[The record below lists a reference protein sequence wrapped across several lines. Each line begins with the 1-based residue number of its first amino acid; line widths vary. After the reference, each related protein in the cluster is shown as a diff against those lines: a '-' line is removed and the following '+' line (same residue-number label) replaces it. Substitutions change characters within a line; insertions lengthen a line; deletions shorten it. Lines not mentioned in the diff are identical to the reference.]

1 MKANFRLGTTLSSW
15 INLEGLPTRR
25 RDGYDEVGIC
35 LRMMVA
41 LAKSVSW
48 AKGNLKSVP
57 LIFGR
62 ADDLNR
68 SEWKLRFAIEVISKL
83 ESYSTHTLNTP
94 IPLSSSPPGAARL
107 PRAQTFDHYTGALL

>member
-1 MKANFRLGTTLSSW
+1 MM
-15 INLEGLPTRR
+15 
-25 RDGYDEVGIC
+25 DE
-35 LRMMVA
+35 

-68 SEWKLRFAIEVISKL
+68 SEWKLRFAIEDISKL
-83 ESYSTHTLNTP
+83 ESYFTHTPNIP
-94 IPLSSSPPGAARL
+94 IPLSSLSPPL
-107 PRAQTFDHYTGALL
+107 PRAPFDFRLLLHSTSIPVRYCEVSARILRASHQKD

>member
-25 RDGYDEVGIC
+25 RDGYDEVG
-35 LRMMVA
+35 LRMMVE

-68 SEWKLRFAIEVISKL
+68 SEWKLRFAIEDISKL
-83 ESYSTHTLNTP
+83 ESYFTHTPNIP
-94 IPLSSSPPGAARL
+94 IPLSSLSPPL
-107 PRAQTFDHYTGALL
+107 PRAPFDFRLLLH